1 MVRIPEILVETLIW
15 LPAVIAWSRGCQ
27 IRYLIP
33 ITLVSTSLS
42 LVDFLDVVD
51 QLSTHNARHSLYA
64 FIAEV
69 LAWLPAFIFSI
80 YAREK

>member
-1 MVRIPEILVETLIW
+1 MVRLPEVLVETLIW
-15 LPAVIAWSRGCQ
+15 LPAVIAWSRGCRLQ
-27 IRYLIP
+27 YLIP
-33 ITLVSTSLS
+33 ITVVSATLS
-42 LVDFLDVVD
+42 LVDFLDLVD

-69 LAWLPAFIFSI
+69 LVWLPAFILSI